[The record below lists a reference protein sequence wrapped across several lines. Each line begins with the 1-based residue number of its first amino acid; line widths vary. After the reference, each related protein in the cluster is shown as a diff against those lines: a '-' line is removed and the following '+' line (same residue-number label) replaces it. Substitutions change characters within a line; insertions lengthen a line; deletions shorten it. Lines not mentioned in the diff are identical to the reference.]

1 MTHYYQN
8 VRGAFTFPKLYYSMV
23 SMFDNAEFAE
33 IGCDCGQ
40 SSCFIGVEI
49 INQNKNIKLN
59 LIDTWGDVDLN
70 NPNGYDSYDLF
81 RKNIQ
86 PVKDKLGD
94 KINIIKDYS
103 VNASKLFENESLDFI
118 FIDGWHTFDYTLVD
132 FFYSDLLLKIGGI
145 IIIDDAFT
153 IENEMLTPTMKTRR
167 HQVKKVFGDQLEKL
181 YF

>member
-59 LIDTWGDVDLN
+59 LIDTWGDADLS

-86 PVKDKLGD
+86 PVKDKLDD
-94 KINIIKDYS
+94 KINIIKDYDNQKKDK
-103 VNASKLFENESLDFI
+103 VK
-118 FIDGWHTFDYTLVD
+118 W
-132 FFYSDLLLKIGGI
+132 LK
-145 IIIDDAFT
+145 
-153 IENEMLTPTMKTRR
+153 KTHGLYPVQISNWRK
-167 HQVKKVFGDQLEKL
+167 QV
-181 YF
+181 

>member
-59 LIDTWGDVDLN
+59 LIDTWGDADLS

-81 RKNIQ
+81 SKNIQ

-94 KINIIKDYS
+94 NINIIKDYS
-103 VNASKLFENESLDFI
+103 VNASKGFNDNSLDFI
-118 FIDGWHTFDYTLVD
+118 LFLQVM
-132 FFYSDLLLKIGGI
+132 I
-145 IIIDDAFT
+145 IMMDI
-153 IENEMLTPTMKTRR
+153 M
-167 HQVKKVFGDQLEKL
+167 V
-181 YF
+181 